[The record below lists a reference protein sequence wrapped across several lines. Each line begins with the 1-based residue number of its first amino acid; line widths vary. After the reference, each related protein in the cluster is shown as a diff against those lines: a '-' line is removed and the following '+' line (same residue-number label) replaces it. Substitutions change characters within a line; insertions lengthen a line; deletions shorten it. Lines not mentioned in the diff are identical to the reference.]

1 MFLSRLSA
9 AVTQYPTQALKS
21 LLVHFVCLLQ
31 SFIEF
36 FTFLSFIFWSN
47 LIHPGIV
54 FKPYL
59 IRHDVNAL
67 NSFAMLLTWKLRLT
81 CDADPYSVYLCFCTE
96 NPFRLIF
103 NSESN
108 ALFHVMCVCCSK
120 FNYQPRLLVSR
131 HYHCLCSSTSLRC
144 AFHLKLTSVLRS
156 NSFKVPSNG
165 LCWRHSPWLMW
176 NHFIRSRRIS
186 FSTRRNFFSFL
197 SSTCE
202 SKMLLDRINSIEAIC
217 VQHKTYMHFC
227 QWTWGHNRWI

>member
-21 LLVHFVCLLQ
+21 LLVHFVCSLQ

-81 CDADPYSVYLCFCTE
+81 CDADPYSVYLCFCAE

-108 ALFHVMCVCCSK
+108 ALFHVVCVVPNLIISLGYW
-120 FNYQPRLLVSR
+120 FHVIITAYVPVHHFDAHFIWNWLLSWGPI
-131 HYHCLCSSTSLRC
+131 
-144 AFHLKLTSVLRS
+144 HLKYQAMVY
-156 NSFKVPSNG
+156 VEDI
-165 LCWRHSPWLMW
+165 RH
-176 NHFIRSRRIS
+176 
-186 FSTRRNFFSFL
+186 
-197 SSTCE
+197 
-202 SKMLLDRINSIEAIC
+202 
-217 VQHKTYMHFC
+217 
-227 QWTWGHNRWI
+227 G